1 MTAIVPQLPWSA
13 KQRLLKHLRQCRQ
26 AGLKTRYLIIIN
38 LVNGRSAATT
48 AEVLKVGRS
57 TVYAVA
63 QRFRTAGEAGLVD
76 RREENGPRKLDER
89 YLATLYQVVRSDPPD
104 HGWRRPTWTRELL
117 AETLRQKTGVRVHAA
132 TLSVALRR
140 IRARRGR
147 PKPTVGCPWSRSAKN
162 RRLRVIRKLLAE
174 LPADEVAVYEDEVDI
189 HLNPKIGLDWM
200 VRGQQKKVPTPGQN
214 VKRYLAG
221 AQDARTGE
229 VIWVEGEKKNAFLFI
244 RLLWELTQRY
254 REAKVIHVILDNF
267 SIHDTLQV
275 RVSLTTEQGRR
286 LRLHPLPP
294 YCPDDNRI
302 ERTWEDLHA
311 NVTRNH
317 KCRDMRELMRNVR
330 AWLRRRNRKLAK
342 KHKQS
347 AAA

>member
-1 MTAIVPQLPWSA
+1 MTAIVPQLRYSA
-13 KQRLLKHLRQCRQ
+13 KQHLLKHLRHCRH
-26 AGLKTRYLIIIN
+26 ARLKTRYLIVIN
-38 LVNGRSAATT
+38 LLGGRSASAT
-48 AEVLKVGRS
+48 ADALQVGRS

-63 QRFRTAGEAGLVD
+63 QRFRTAGEAGLID

-89 YLATLYQVVRSDPPD
+89 YLATLYEVVRSNPTD

-117 AETLRQKTGVRVHAA
+117 LETLRRQTGVRIHVA
-132 TLSVALRR
+132 TMSVALRR
-140 IRARRGR
+140 IGARRGR
-147 PKPTVGCPWSRSAKN
+147 PKPTVRCPWSPRAKT
-162 RRLRVIRKLLAE
+162 RRLRAIQDLVAR
-174 LPADEVAVYEDEVDI
+174 LPPDEVAVYEDEVDI
-189 HLNPKIGLDWM
+189 HLNPKVGLDWM
-200 VRGQQKKVPTPGQN
+200 VRGQQKEVPTPGQN
-214 VKRYLAG
+214 HKRYLAG

-229 VIWVEGEKKNAFLFI
+229 LIWVEGEKKNSPLFI
-244 RLLWELTQRY
+244 LLLWELTQRY
-254 REAKVIHVILDNF
+254 RQAKVIHVILDNF

-275 RVSLTTEQGRR
+275 RVSLLTEQGRR

-317 KCRDMRELMRNVR
+317 KCRDMGELMRNVR
-330 AWLRRRNRKLAK
+330 AWLRRRNRRLAK
-342 KHKQS
+342 KREP